1 MTEENILE
9 DICESLSKDIE
20 QCYKIKNHKMA
31 KGESGF
37 NSGSSVT
44 YGYILK
50 FTLGGLGL
58 MLLGIVIF
66 YIGYKLM
73 LRRELESQVND
84 KVNDALSKYYM
95 TEKSDEYSGASFE
108 KFEKK
113 EADNG
118 IKTKI
123 AGEEPDYGIEV

>member
-9 DICESLSKDIE
+9 DICESLVQDVE
-20 QCYKIKNHKMA
+20 QCYKIKSHNLN
-31 KGESGF
+31 KGENFSSG
-37 NSGSSVT
+37 GGVT
-44 YGYILK
+44 AGYVFK
-50 FTLGGLGL
+50 FTMIGIGL
-58 MLLGIVIF
+58 MLLGVVIF
-66 YIGYKLM
+66 YIGYKMM
-73 LRRELESQVND
+73 LRRELETQVND

-95 TEKSDEYSGASFE
+95 TEKTDEYAGASFE

-113 EADNG
+113 EESNG